1 VIYFYHLFKIQSCL
15 FLIIEHHILDTNA
28 EKQLSQASDALPDSV
43 VAVGPVGPVGPAP
56 AIVVVADIFL
66 AAVIVVIVA
75 FVVAVVA

>member
-1 VIYFYHLFKIQSCL
+1 VIYFHHLFKIQLCL

-28 EKQLSQASDALPDSV
+28 EKQLSQASDALPDS
-43 VAVGPVGPVGPAP
+43 VGPVGPVGPAP